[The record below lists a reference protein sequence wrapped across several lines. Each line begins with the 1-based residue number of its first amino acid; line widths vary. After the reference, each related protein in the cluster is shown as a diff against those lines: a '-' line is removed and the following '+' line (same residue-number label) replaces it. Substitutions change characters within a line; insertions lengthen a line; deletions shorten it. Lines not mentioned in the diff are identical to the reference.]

1 MCSSSIRWMSSNRH
15 CERRS
20 ELLVAT
26 LSRPPLIDLYYM
38 KSQRIVR
45 VNELIRREIA
55 ANMPQF
61 AHGLDINLA
70 AVTITRVSVASNL
83 RTARVWVSVLD
94 GADAVSGAT
103 PDVTDTTPSSD
114 PGKEESS
121 GNAGRVLAMLLD
133 RRREIQAHLART
145 LKIKYTP
152 RLFFEFDDS
161 LAQGDRVLSLLNRL
175 EETED
180 TEDTDPPEG
189 TGYA

>member
-1 MCSSSIRWMSSNRH
+1 
-15 CERRS
+15 
-20 ELLVAT
+20 
-26 LSRPPLIDLYYM
+26 M

-55 ANMPQF
+55 ANMQQF
-61 AHGLDINLA
+61 AHGIDINLA

-83 RTARVWVSVLD
+83 RTARVWVSVLE
-94 GADAVSGAT
+94 G
-103 PDVTDTTPSSD
+103 
-114 PGKEESS
+114 EST

-152 RLFFEFDDS
+152 RLFFECDDS
-161 LAQGDRVLSLLNRL
+161 LAQGDRVLSLLNHL
-175 EETED
+175 GETEETD
-180 TEDTDPPEG
+180 SPEG